1 MRKEFDTFIDNVQ
14 RLADGQECQLVIR
27 DLTSGPRKY
36 TSRYVRAIV
45 SSSPETLLDSDTL
58 WVRFPMGN
66 LHPQP
71 MAIKIMEE
79 LGEFMWE

>member
-1 MRKEFDTFIDNVQ
+1 MGKEFDTFIENVQ
-14 RLADGQECQLVIR
+14 DLPDGQECQLVIR

-36 TSRYVRAIV
+36 ASRYVRAIV
-45 SSSPETLLDSDTL
+45 SSSPESLPESDTL
-58 WVRFPMGN
+58 WLRFPMGN

-71 MAIKIMEE
+71 MAIKVMEE